1 MMGEMCEV
9 CVCVCVFVA
18 WNYFPCLLAH
28 MHTSLRSPRVLLS
41 NPSARQCTRA
51 LHSLKKGGGEK
62 LLYPANISCLPE
74 HTHMVYLLKNL
85 CRRGE
90 DVLKQ
95 RLCASKTCTY
105 VLRRVNKTFTT
116 TGKGGK
122 VYLKLTV
129 IIVVINLLLV
139 NCIFQL
145 GCHLLQRLPLA
156 VSFGDS
162 IDFLLIKTTRY
173 WFLV

>member
-1 MMGEMCEV
+1 MK
-9 CVCVCVFVA
+9 CVCVSVCL
-18 WNYFPCLLAH
+18 WHGTIFPAYWHTCTQAFAH
-28 MHTSLRSPRVLLS
+28 PVSLFPIHLRDNAHV
-41 NPSARQCTRA
+41 
-51 LHSLKKGGGEK
+51 HFIHLKKVGGEK

-116 TGKGGK
+116 TRKGGK